1 MIVQIILCDVQ
12 NTTKSYVQPGGQKHQ
27 AKMSGDFRSM
37 NAAAAAAAHDDD
49 ELVQLSGFEN
59 SSQWS
64 IWN

>member
-1 MIVQIILCDVQ
+1 MIVQIILCAAQ

-27 AKMSGDFRSM
+27 AKMSGDFWSM
-37 NAAAAAAAHDDD
+37 DAAAAHDDD